1 MARFPKSEAEV
12 AVLAQRIIHGL
23 TANPEDFPTPPV
35 VPDELQ
41 TALAEY
47 IAARDAA
54 ATSAAAAAQGT
65 AAKDEALQV
74 LTDQMKADL
83 RYAENTHNYDHGKL
97 RLLGWG
103 GRSERTSLQVPG
115 QVRTLEV
122 VKEGEGWVLLDWKE
136 PGEGGQVAAYKV
148 QYRRREEGP
157 WRDVG
162 MGVDSQILLNGQ
174 ERGVELEYRVIAVNK
189 AGEGEPSNIVT
200 SVL

>member
-12 AVLAQRIIHGL
+12 AALAQQMIHGL
-23 TANPEDFPTPPV
+23 TANPEDFSSPPV
-35 VPDELQ
+35 APEDLQ
-41 TALAEY
+41 TALATY

-54 ATSAAAAAQGT
+54 VTSAAAAAQGT
-65 AAKDEALQV
+65 AAKDDALQT

-83 RYAENTHNYDHGKL
+83 RYAENTHNFDHGKL

-103 GRSERTSLQVPG
+103 GRAERTSLEVPG

-122 VKEGEGWVLLDWKE
+122 VREGDGWLLLDWKE
-136 PGEGGQVAAYKV
+136 PGAGGQVAAYRV
-148 QYRRREEGP
+148 QSRRREEGP

-174 ERGVELEYRVIAVNK
+174 ERGVELEYHVIAVNK